1 MLRCFD
7 HGRGQPVALKMI
19 RSKRRFQKQAA
30 IEAGILA
37 VLKEKVR
44 GGMGSGCAVGWV
56 LKEKVRVE
64 VGCAVV

>member
-1 MLRCFD
+1 
-7 HGRGQPVALKMI
+7 MI